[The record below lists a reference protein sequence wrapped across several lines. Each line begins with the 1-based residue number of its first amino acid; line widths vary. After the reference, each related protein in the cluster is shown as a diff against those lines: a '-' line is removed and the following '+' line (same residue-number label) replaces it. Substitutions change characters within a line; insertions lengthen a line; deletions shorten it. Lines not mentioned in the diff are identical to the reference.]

1 MEAKEVVAS
10 YFDALAKGE
19 LEKALSSF
27 APETK
32 WCQPGDN
39 QFAGLKNNLKEISQM
54 FQGMMAHT
62 SGNMQVRPNG
72 TMLESGNLIA
82 VPVWFAARTETKVM
96 DLGGL
101 DLFEVKDGKIVHVW
115 TFSDDQSVDDEFFG
129 K

>member
-1 MEAKEVVAS
+1 MEAKEIVAS
-10 YFDALAKGE
+10 YFEALGKGE

-27 APETK
+27 TSDTK
-32 WCQPGDN
+32 WCQPGN
-39 QFAGLKNNLKEISQM
+39 NKFAGLKNNLQEIIHM
-54 FQGMMAHT
+54 FQGIMSHT

-72 TMLESGNLIA
+72 AMLESGNLIA
-82 VPVWFAARTETKVM
+82 VPVWFSAKTENKVM

-101 DLFEVKDGKIVHVW
+101 DLFEVKEGKIIQVW